1 MNMKYQLT
9 KAQEHFNKPYKY
21 MLTLKY
27 QNHINR
33 AFDKA
38 NDDLRHLRN
47 RIHRK
52 LFGRS
57 PWRLLWMPTIEK
69 GDEGRTHIHLY
80 VGEIP
85 SGVKRN
91 SRYRVNGKKD
101 IKQTIQGEKFYIK
114 KYKTYEIGAW
124 FPPELIRNEWE
135 LMNQST
141 ISKNDDVRSHIK
153 ILDERDDSIGYGT
166 KTFQDGRYNQLL
178 KSINETT
185 DYRYKQDIQKEINK
199 YRDTSLFECL
209 SDTFFVK

>member
-1 MNMKYQLT
+1 MKYQLT

-80 VGEIP
+80 VGEAP
-85 SGVKRN
+85 GQSRKVKN
-91 SRYRVNGKKD
+91 LQFGY
-101 IKQTIQGEKFYIK
+101 
-114 KYKTYEIGAW
+114 W
-124 FPPELIRNEWE
+124 FPYWIREEWE

-141 ISKNDDVRSHIK
+141 KSKNDDVRSHIK
-153 ILDERDDSIGYGT
+153 ILDERDGSVGYGT
-166 KTFQDGRYNQLL
+166 KTFKDEKYNQLL

-185 DYRYKQDIQKEINK
+185 DYREKQDIQKEINK
-199 YRDTSLFECL
+199 YRDTDLFECL
-209 SDTFFVK
+209 ADTFFVK